1 MVLPFTTIILKD
13 LSRQMSEFDKL
24 MRGGSQRKDVEK
36 RQIKRSKRRKII
48 LWTLG
53 ISFIFSIIPP
63 FLGIIVFLPT
73 LIFAIFYA
81 GREWMG

>member
-1 MVLPFTTIILKD
+1 
-13 LSRQMSEFDKL
+13 MSEFDRL
-24 MRGGSQRKDVEK
+24 MKGGSQRKDVEN

-53 ISFIFSIIPP
+53 ISFIFTIIPP
-63 FLGIIVFLPT
+63 FFGIIVFLPT

-81 GREWMG
+81 AREWMG

>member
-1 MVLPFTTIILKD
+1 
-13 LSRQMSEFDKL
+13 MSEFDKL
-24 MRGGSQRKDVEK
+24 MKGGSQRKDVEK
-36 RQIKRSKRRKII
+36 RQIKRSKRRNII

-53 ISFIFSIIPP
+53 ISFLFSIIPP

>member
-1 MVLPFTTIILKD
+1 MALPSITIISKGPF
-13 LSRQMSEFDKL
+13 RYMSEFDRL
-24 MRGGSQRKDVEK
+24 MKGGSQRKDVK
-36 RQIKRSKRRKII
+36 NRQIKRSKRRKII

-53 ISFIFSIIPP
+53 ISFIFTIIPP

>member
-1 MVLPFTTIILKD
+1 
-13 LSRQMSEFDKL
+13 MSEFDRL
-24 MRGGSQRKDVEK
+24 MKGGSQRKDVEN
-36 RQIKRSKRRKII
+36 RQIKRTKRRKII

-53 ISFIFSIIPP
+53 ISFVFTIIPP
-63 FLGIIVFLPT
+63 FLGIIIFLPT

>member
-1 MVLPFTTIILKD
+1 
-13 LSRQMSEFDKL
+13 MSEFDRL
-24 MRGGSQRKDVEK
+24 MKGGSQRKDVEN

-53 ISFIFSIIPP
+53 ISFVFTIIPP

>member
-1 MVLPFTTIILKD
+1 
-13 LSRQMSEFDKL
+13 MSEFDKL

-36 RQIKRSKRRKII
+36 RQIKRLKRRKII

-53 ISFIFSIIPP
+53 ISFVFSIIPP

-73 LIFAIFYA
+73 LVFAIFYA